1 MQRGV
6 TTMAQD
12 PDVEEFDDEE
22 VPEKKRMKLPIL
34 IGIILGIIVVQAGIV
49 MAAIKYFAPQP
60 VAAAAPHVSG
70 SHGKETEEE
79 SEEDES
85 GAIVMK
91 KVGTIITTKNDIY
104 VNPRGSADE
113 IAVVSLGMEIEPE
126 GMREVIEN
134 KLMVPVQSLIITRFS
149 QYSAEEL
156 QREDLRDSL
165 RSMIKKDLKPYF
177 RGLSEESKE
186 SVRLLNVYF
195 PKFIIQ

>member
-1 MQRGV
+1 MRRGI
-6 TTMAQD
+6 TAMAQD
-12 PDVEEFDDEE
+12 PEVEEFDDEE

-60 VAAAAPHVSG
+60 AAAAAPHASV
-70 SHGKETEEE
+70 SHGHEAD

-85 GAIVMK
+85 GAIVTR

-104 VNPRGSADE
+104 VNPHGSADE
-113 IAVVSLGMEIEPE
+113 IAVVSLGIEIEPE
-126 GMREVIEN
+126 SMREEIEN
-134 KLMVPVQSLIITRFS
+134 KLMVPIQSLIITRFS
-149 QYSAEEL
+149 QYTAEEL

-165 RSMIKKDLKPYF
+165 RSIIKKDLKPYF

>member
-1 MQRGV
+1 
-6 TTMAQD
+6 MAQD

-34 IGIILGIIVVQAGIV
+34 IGIILGIVAVQAGIV

-60 VAAAAPHVSG
+60 AAAAAPHASS
-70 SHGKETEEE
+70 SHGHEAE

-104 VNPRGSADE
+104 VNPRGSSDE
-113 IAVVSLGMEIEPE
+113 IAVVSLGIEIEPE
-126 GMREVIEN
+126 GMREEIEN
-134 KLMVPVQSLIITRFS
+134 KLMVPIQSLIITRFS

-156 QREDLRDSL
+156 QREDFRDSL
-165 RSMIKKDLKPYF
+165 RNIIKKDLKPYF
-177 RGLSEESKE
+177 RGLSEEAKE
-186 SVRLLNVYF
+186 PVRLTNVYF